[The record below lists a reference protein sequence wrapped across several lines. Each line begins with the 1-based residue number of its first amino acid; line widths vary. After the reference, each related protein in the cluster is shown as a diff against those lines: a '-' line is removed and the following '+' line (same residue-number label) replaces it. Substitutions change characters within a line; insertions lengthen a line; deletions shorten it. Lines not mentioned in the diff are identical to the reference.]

1 MLNSQ
6 EELELKELEELDALE
21 KEFSAQPAK
30 TSSLEAAARGAKQSA
45 SLGFSDEG
53 SGLVDALLSKTGT
66 LLTGGAP
73 NPYADKSF
81 SEVYKSG
88 RDEERQADVKARKD
102 SPGSFLAGSV
112 AGGLAT
118 PSLGA
123 GIAPIAGLGAL
134 AGLGGSEASNIVGM
148 AKDTAIGTGIGALG
162 GLAGAG
168 LNKLSSGA
176 SKALDAGADE
186 MTILATGATG
196 KQAMQFPPG
205 TARRIR
211 EEGLLSF
218 GSKAKDLAGKL
229 EGTDDP
235 VMQLVHAAA
244 SKRAAQQAQEPLVSM
259 KDLLSMGA
267 GTVVAGPAGLAAPI
281 ARKVVERRAPS
292 ALAVSMDKA
301 SKMLEGGGKFSAV
314 LKKASE
320 ATPRG
325 LAITHFMLGS
335 SNPEYQE
342 ELDKTE

>member
-88 RDEERQADVKARKD
+88 RDEERQADVKARED

-134 AGLGGSEASNIVGM
+134 AGLGGSESSNIAGM
-148 AKDTAIGTGIGALG
+148 AKDTALGGALG
-162 GLAGAG
+162 GLAGGAVKGAG
-168 LNKLSSGA
+168 ALKDMA
-176 SKALDAGADE
+176 SKGLREGAE
-186 MTILATGATG
+186 GMAVLATGATG
-196 KQAMQFPPG
+196 KQAQAFAPETG
-205 TARRIR
+205 ARLLD
-211 EEGLLSF
+211 EGLLSF
-218 GSKAKDLAGKL
+218 GSKAKDLATKL
-229 EGTDDP
+229 QGTDDA
-235 VMQLVHAAA
+235 VMQLVEQSAKSRA
-244 SKRAAQQAQEPLVSM
+244 SQQAMEPLVGM